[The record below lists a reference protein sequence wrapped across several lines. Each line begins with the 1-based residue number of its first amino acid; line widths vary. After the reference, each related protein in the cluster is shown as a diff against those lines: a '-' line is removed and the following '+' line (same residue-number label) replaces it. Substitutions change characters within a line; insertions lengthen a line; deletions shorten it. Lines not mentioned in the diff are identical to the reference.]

1 MIGFVKRK
9 TIKRLIFCYLDKKEV
24 KKLANIN
31 KIKELCKEKGISL
44 AFVCKKIN
52 KRRTFFGE
60 LESRGGNISEGDL
73 EVIAD
78 VLGTTVDYLTG
89 KSDEK
94 NAPVVKYDR
103 RTREFISRYEQLSP
117 EQKKLVDALLAELSK
132 D

>member
-1 MIGFVKRK
+1 M
-9 TIKRLIFCYLDKKEV
+9 
-24 KKLANIN
+24 ANIN